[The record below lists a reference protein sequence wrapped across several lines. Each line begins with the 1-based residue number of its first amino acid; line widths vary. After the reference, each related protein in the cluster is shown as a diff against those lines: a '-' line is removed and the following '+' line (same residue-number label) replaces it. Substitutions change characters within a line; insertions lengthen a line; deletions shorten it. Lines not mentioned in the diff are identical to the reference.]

1 MTIATFLL
9 VVCISSHP
17 PITEPGMRVGFEYQ
31 ADVPEYT
38 VGGKRL
44 RDYEFNYIFRLSTG
58 DETKNPGSLLLWK
71 PSPALT
77 DNEGEWV
84 DYSN

>member
-1 MTIATFLL
+1 MSQSTLLGVRDAEIMNLTIYFCL
-9 VVCISSHP
+9 
-17 PITEPGMRVGFEYQ
+17 F
-31 ADVPEYT
+31 
-38 VGGKRL
+38 
-44 RDYEFNYIFRLSTG
+44 TG

-77 DNEGEWV
+77 DSEGEWV